1 MNEQI
6 IIVRR
11 PTTELE
17 TSIGIRL
24 NVITSMMTQLLS
36 DLGKDYCIKDPVRYD
51 ALFRFDKTLLDA
63 EADFFGFNS
72 WEDLRKWQKVHGG
85 ILNEIEIE

>member
-1 MNEQI
+1 MDEKI

-17 TSIGIRL
+17 TEIGMCL
-24 NVITSMMTQLLS
+24 NKIGEMMTQLLS
-36 DLGKDYCIKDPVRYD
+36 DLGKNYYEKDPARY
-51 ALFRFDKTLLDA
+51 AGLFNLNRMLLDA
-63 EADFFGFNS
+63 QADYFGFGS
-72 WEDLRKWQKVHGG
+72 FDDLMKWQKVHGG

>member
-1 MNEQI
+1 MDEQI

-17 TSIGIRL
+17 TDIGVRL
-24 NVITSMMTQLLS
+24 NKITEMMSQLLL
-36 DLGKDYCIKDPVRYD
+36 DLGKNYYEKDPVRY
-51 ALFRFDKTLLDA
+51 AGLFNLSRMLLDA
-63 EADFFGFNS
+63 EADFFGFGS
-72 WEDLRKWQKVHGG
+72 FDDLMKWQKVHGG